1 MARKR
6 HPRVHNSVKPQKA
19 EEAPTAAKAH
29 APRTNRRSP
38 LNSELEPFTSY
49 QGGILR
55 KGETSQQLSDPFSS
69 VYGGQTIYCLEEP
82 IYPFSQL
89 INIYTQSSI
98 LSPCVESMAI
108 NVEGYGH
115 IWEYIGPKGKQESA
129 AALKEMKMLE
139 SVVTGFS
146 QSRSLVET
154 RKQARS
160 DYEILGSRAFE
171 VARNRRGQV
180 VLFDHVS
187 MFTLRM
193 TRVDPSPVYTRVTQ
207 IDANGD
213 TFTRLVPRYFRRYAQ
228 ISPGTLERVYF
239 KEFGD
244 PRIID
249 PKTGEVAPDLPF
261 EEQATEIYMD
271 AQYIPGHLYGVPKW
285 IGILPAILG
294 SREAEEVNLNF
305 FRENAIPAMAVLV
318 SGGNLTQDSF
328 AALEESIVSRKG
340 QGAMNRVLVIEA
352 LADDQAGGLDH
363 SQPAPRID
371 MRPMISERQQEGLFQ
386 EYDGKNAEKGRSV
399 FRLPPIIQGRAQ
411 DYTRASATASMQVAE
426 NQVFLPERMRFDDF
440 LNSKILST
448 YSPRYWRFKSLGAPL
463 SDPESIATIV
473 DSLGGQGA
481 LTPNVVI
488 GLANQILAIDVP
500 SISEDWGNVPFAVI
514 LELIKKGTVIK
525 GLDSFIVQLATAA
538 ESPTA
543 QDTPQKKEA
552 AEFLSAYAS
561 GLSVTNV

>member
-1 MARKR
+1 M
-6 HPRVHNSVKPQKA
+6 
-19 EEAPTAAKAH
+19 
-29 APRTNRRSP
+29 
-38 LNSELEPFTSY
+38 
-49 QGGILR
+49 
-55 KGETSQQLSDPFSS
+55 
-69 VYGGQTIYCLEEP
+69 VYCIEEP
-82 IYPFSQL
+82 IYTFNRL
-89 INIYTQSSI
+89 INIYAQSSI

-108 NVEGYGH
+108 NIEGYGH
-115 IWEYIGPKGKQESA
+115 IWEYIGPKGKQESV

-154 RKQARS
+154 RKQSRS
-160 DYEILGSRAFE
+160 DYEILGGRAFE
-171 VARNRRGQV
+171 VARNRKGQV
-180 VLFDHVS
+180 VLFDHVP

-193 TRVDPSPVYTRVTQ
+193 TRVDPTPAYVRVTQ
-207 IDANGD
+207 VDANGD
-213 TFTRLVPRYFRRYAQ
+213 PFVRTVPRYFRRYVQ

-244 PRIID
+244 PRTID
-249 PKTGEVAPDLPF
+249 PKTGEVNPDLPF

-271 AQYIPGHLYGVPKW
+271 AQYMPGHLYGVPKW
-285 IGILPAILG
+285 VGILPAILG

-318 SGGNLTQDSF
+318 SGGNLTQESF
-328 AALEESIVSRKG
+328 AALEESIVSRRG
-340 QGAMNRVLVIEA
+340 QGSMNRVLVIEA

-386 EYDGKNAEKGRSV
+386 EYDSKNAEKGRSV
-399 FRLPPIIQGRAQ
+399 FRLPPISQGRAQ
-411 DYTRASATASMQVAE
+411 DYTRASAIASMQVAE
-426 NQVFLPERMRFDDF
+426 NQVYLPERMRFDEF
-440 LNSKILST
+440 LNTKIFST
-448 YSPRYWRFKSLGAPL
+448 YSPKYWRFKSLGAPL

-500 SISEDWGNVPFAVI
+500 SISEDWGNAPFAVI
-514 LELIKKGTVIK
+514 LEMVKKGTVIK
-525 GLDSFIVQLATAA
+525 GLDTFIQQMAAAA
-538 ESPTA
+538 EAPTLPGKPLA
-543 QDTPQKKEA
+543 KEA
-552 AEFLSAYAS
+552 AELLSSYAAGLSAAA
-561 GLSVTNV
+561 